1 MRIPWLTSQFNIVA
15 LGICALVLAC
25 PSQAKI
31 CKWVDENG
39 VTHYAEKC
47 PEQVD
52 AAEVEIHAPPSNKQ
66 VEDARQRSQTLMQQR
81 SIRQAQATGPARFH
95 SLPLEQLGPLPEN
108 TTSVYLKTIGAD
120 LTFGLDLT
128 IGLQELTGQFYL
140 SLEARENLPKG
151 AYLEAHFPNP
161 ANPDRKNVVY
171 EQLRKEGATVRM
183 LSPKSDGFKCWNYEV
198 EVFVYRD
205 KTKGE
210 LLGTHHQTIQS
221 RVDLSLVNDAIEFT
235 TALAKIRGKCP
246 SALRRD
252 LEDMGVE
259 ELEALCEREREKRL
273 KPERAAHIKRCID
286 RGAKDPDWCER
297 YFRDWGEAMRLNRLS
312 VRPALYYDLPECI
325 AAKKARQEADGP

>member
-1 MRIPWLTSQFNIVA
+1 MRITRLTSQFNIVA

-52 AAEVEIHAPPSNKQ
+52 STEVNIHAPPSNKQ
-66 VEDARQRSQTLMQQR
+66 VEDARQRSQALLHQR
-81 SIRQAQATGPARFH
+81 SIRQAQATRPVRFH

-120 LTFGLDLT
+120 LTYDSQNL
-128 IGLQELTGQFYL
+128 GQFFL

-151 AYLEAHFPNP
+151 AYIEVHFPNP
-161 ANPDRKNVVY
+161 ANPDRQNVIDK
-171 EQLRKEGATVRM
+171 QLRIEGATVRM

-210 LLGTHHQTIQS
+210 LLGTHLQTIQS
-221 RVDLSLVNDAIEFT
+221 RVDMGLVNNAIELT
-235 TALAKIRGKCP
+235 TALVKTGSKCP
-246 SALRRD
+246 SAHRRD
-252 LEDMGVE
+252 MEDMSAE

-273 KPERAAHIKRCID
+273 KPEREAHIKRCID

-297 YFRDWGEAMRLNRLS
+297 YFRDWGEAMRLDIQF

-325 AAKKARQEADGP
+325 AAKKAR

>member
-1 MRIPWLTSQFNIVA
+1 MRIPWLTSQFKIVA

-52 AAEVEIHAPPSNKQ
+52 SAEVNIHAPPSDKQ
-66 VEDARQRSQTLMQQR
+66 VEDARQRSQALLQQR
-81 SIRQAQATGPARFH
+81 SIRQAQATRPARFH
-95 SLPLEQLGPLPEN
+95 SLPLELLGPLPDN
-108 TTSVYLKTIGAD
+108 TTSVYLKTTGAD
-120 LTFGLDLT
+120 LTYDSENF
-128 IGLQELTGQFYL
+128 GQFFL
-140 SLEARENLPKG
+140 SLEARENLPNG

-161 ANPDRKNVVY
+161 ANPNRKNVVD
-171 EQLRKEGATVRM
+171 EHLRKEGATIRM

-210 LLGTHHQTIQS
+210 LLDTHHQTIQS
-221 RVDLSLVNDAIEFT
+221 RVDLSLLNNVIELT
-235 TALAKIRGKCP
+235 TALAKIGGKCP
-246 SALRRD
+246 SAHRR
-252 LEDMGVE
+252 EMEGMSVE
-259 ELEALCEREREKRL
+259 QLEALCEREREKRL
-273 KPERAAHIKRCID
+273 KPEREAHIKRCID
-286 RGAKDPDWCER
+286 RGAKDPEWCER
-297 YFRDWGEAMRLNRLS
+297 YFHDWGEPMRLDIQS

-325 AAKKARQEADGP
+325 AAKKARQKANGA